1 MKTAAAIL
9 LAILCTPA
17 VSGAQDTWLGADKAK
32 HFAAG
37 AGVAAGSYAVAAP
50 LTRRKG
56 WRIAIGTTVGL
67 GVSAGKELR
76 DRGRG
81 TPSWRD
87 FSWAAAGTATGVAL
101 AWTIDKLTD

>member
-1 MKTAAAIL
+1 MKTVLAIL
-9 LAILCTPA
+9 LTLLCTPA
-17 VSGAQDTWLGADKAK
+17 APGAQDKWLGGDKAK

-37 AGVAAGSYAVAAP
+37 AGVAAGSYTATVP
-50 LTRRKG
+50 VTRRKS

-67 GVSAGKELR
+67 SMAAGKELA
-76 DRGRG
+76 DRSRG

-87 FSWAAAGTATGVAL
+87 FTWSAAGTTAGVML

>member
-9 LAILCTPA
+9 LAVLCTPA
-17 VSGAQDTWLGADKAK
+17 ISGAQDKWLGADKAK

-37 AGVAAGSYAVAAP
+37 AGVAAGSYGVAAP

-56 WRIAIGTTVGL
+56 WRIVIGTTVGL
-67 GVSAGKELR
+67 GVSAAKELR

-87 FSWAAAGTATGVAL
+87 FTWAAAGTATGVAL
-101 AWTIDKLTD
+101 A